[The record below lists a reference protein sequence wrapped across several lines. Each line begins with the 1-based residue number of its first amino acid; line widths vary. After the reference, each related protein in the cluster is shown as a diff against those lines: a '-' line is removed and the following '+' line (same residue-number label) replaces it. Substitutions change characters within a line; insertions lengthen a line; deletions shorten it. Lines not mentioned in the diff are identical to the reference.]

1 MGAGYGRVGAPQD
14 RFTPLF
20 VAAHQGKEA
29 VTRVLLQAGTDNEA
43 TDPVGP
49 RRGGEGT
56 VK

>member
-1 MGAGYGRVGAPQD
+1 VGAPQD
-14 RFTPLF
+14 RLTPLF

-29 VTRVLLQAGTDNEA
+29 VARVLLQAGTDNEA